1 MNRFL
6 AQLLEGVGEGAGV
19 DITDKGIFKLVFS
32 IFRKGKITEVST
44 CPLKIIVIP
53 KHRRT

>member
-19 DITDKGIFKLVFS
+19 DITDKGISNFNIQKREDYRS
-32 IFRKGKITEVST
+32 KYVST
-44 CPLKIIVIP
+44 EDNSY
-53 KHRRT
+53 T

>member
-19 DITDKGIFKLVFS
+19 DITDKGILKLVLFQYS
-32 IFRKGKITEVST
+32 EKGRLQK
-44 CPLKIIVIP
+44 
-53 KHRRT
+53 